1 MVSLKAKDREII
13 KKNFSYLNKW
23 LLYPLASLVTKSTGF
38 LENKPTSHNSLIN
51 TLINLSCSN
60 TEE

>member
-13 KKNFSYLNKW
+13 KNNFSYLNKW
-23 LLYPLASLVTKSTGF
+23 LLYHQLFLELSPGF
-38 LENKPTSHNSLIN
+38 LENKPTSHNLLID
-51 TLINLSCSN
+51 TLISLSRSN